1 VSARHPVVLADPHR
15 ARPVKVALTPL
26 EHEPAIVGPR
36 WGTCAHCGGKTV
48 RGWTIVPTRQLVDG
62 CGTCGVVVPVRG
74 PS

>member
-1 VSARHPVVLADPHR
+1 MSARHPVVLADPVSTVDLD
-15 ARPVKVALTPL
+15 PVL